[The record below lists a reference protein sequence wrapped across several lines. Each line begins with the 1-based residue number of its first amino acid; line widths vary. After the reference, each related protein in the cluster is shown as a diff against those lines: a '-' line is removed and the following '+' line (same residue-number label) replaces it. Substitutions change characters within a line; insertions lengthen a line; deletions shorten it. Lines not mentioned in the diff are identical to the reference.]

1 MDEDAKKI
9 VEQVKLER
17 DVFNKAKLLRYLNK
31 VKDLSIVKLSR
42 IFSIKPA
49 YICNLLRL
57 LKLPEIVIDG
67 YYSKIVSLSHLMTI
81 SRLRSKEEII
91 SAYEDILTKN
101 LTVEKANELVR
112 EKLFQIKTGGERIDK
127 DTKRKIEEKYKKIDK
142 NIQIKIVQT
151 RVQARIILI
160 IKGNMAKT
168 TEVLKKIV
176 S

>member
-1 MDEDAKKI
+1 MNISE
-9 VEQVKLER
+9 
-17 DVFNKAKLLRYLNK
+17 LRNRFSKSVDYLK
-31 VKDLSIVKLSR
+31 S
-42 IFSIKPA
+42 
-49 YICNLLRL
+49 
-57 LKLPEIVIDG
+57 E
-67 YYSKIVSLSHLMTI
+67 
-81 SRLRSKEEII
+81 
-91 SAYEDILTKN
+91 
-101 LTVEKANELVR
+101 
-112 EKLFQIKTGGERIDK
+112 LFQIKTGGERIDK